1 MKHIAWHLV
10 STQLILTVMIII
22 CSCLCN
28 SLGAEMVRKFLTP
41 SLALSKDLSACSQH
55 WASFHIQSTLSLSPQ
70 APYFCAMECPILGTQ
85 GIAPRLSLPLL
96 LCLMPTF
103 PGNPG
108 CWEQLQLL
116 SLLAAAA
123 QKQGSMV
130 QRCSLSG
137 LHFFHLSLQILLDC
151 ANGGHGVSCPLS
163 VPDASA

>member
-10 STQLILTVMIII
+10 STQLILAVMIII

-41 SLALSKDLSACSQH
+41 GLALSKDLSACSQH
-55 WASFHIQSTLSLSPQ
+55 WASFHIQSTLSLSPKPLISVQ
-70 APYFCAMECPILGTQ
+70 WNVPSWE
-85 GIAPRLSLPLL
+85 PRALPHAYLSPLL

-137 LHFFHLSLQILLDC
+137 LQFFHLSLKILLDC